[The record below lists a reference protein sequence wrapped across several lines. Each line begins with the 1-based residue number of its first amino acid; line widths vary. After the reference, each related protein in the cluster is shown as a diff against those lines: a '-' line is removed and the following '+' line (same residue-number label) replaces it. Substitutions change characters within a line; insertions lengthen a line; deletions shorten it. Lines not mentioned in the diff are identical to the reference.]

1 MPSKSA
7 QITQPD
13 SIRSMPQSLASTSL
27 KDESNPTTATHER
40 SAANNLM
47 TPRIHHVALQTANF
61 DQAIKFYTELFG
73 AELLV
78 RRPFKRREMAWLK
91 IGGIQL
97 ELFCVRAGERLI
109 DWNDFLPGPVH
120 LAFEVDNL
128 DDFLDRAKTLG
139 ALLHPSHP
147 EPFTPPVSGAGR
159 IAYLLGPDGEEV
171 EVREP
176 D

>member
-1 MPSKSA
+1 
-7 QITQPD
+7 
-13 SIRSMPQSLASTSL
+13 
-27 KDESNPTTATHER
+27 
-40 SAANNLM
+40 M
-47 TPRIHHVALQTANF
+47 TPRIHHVALQTAHF
-61 DQAIKFYTELFG
+61 DQAIKFYTQLFG

-91 IGGIQL
+91 IGDIQL
-97 ELFCVRAGERLI
+97 ELFSARAGERLI

-128 DDFLDRAKTLG
+128 NDFLDRAKTLG

-147 EPFTPPVSGAGR
+147 EPFTPPVAGAGR